1 MTGLV
6 RSHRDKIPFLGDM
19 LFSLLAFP
27 AAFSFMERW
36 VTSPEDAD
44 TAVWLGALYATLGM
58 VHLFRAFR
66 LRGRFRFA
74 FVAHLVYCVAF
85 VAAGAFSALAGLTD
99 TALRVTVLTFMGY
112 LLSERALDIVRNRRL
127 GRIILNGIAI
137 ALIFVFMFDLTDM
150 LTIIVVGF
158 VASFSSLLTIMSL
171 IFSRIRLDILKE
183 IVRKTYAVEI
193 IAGLLVMMVAFSNV
207 LVYTDEAF
215 SSYWDA
221 LWYCFAIVT
230 TIGFGDLTPTTATGR
245 VLSVILGIY
254 GIVVVA
260 LITSIIVNFYGEI
273 KKKNFD

>member
-36 VTSPEDAD
+36 VTSSEDAD

-193 IAGLLVMMVAFSNV
+193 IAGLLVMMVAFSSV

-215 SSYWDA
+215 SGSMQNR
-221 LWYCFAIVT
+221 
-230 TIGFGDLTPTTATGR
+230 GD
-245 VLSVILGIY
+245 
-254 GIVVVA
+254 
-260 LITSIIVNFYGEI
+260 
-273 KKKNFD
+273 